1 MIYKLSFIMLAVFG
15 MFFMEEAYAQNSA
28 DHTSHNIIPVRL
40 KVGALTEAEFPEN
53 IANVTK
59 SISSE
64 SLQIE
69 TLGKRMFLLAREM
82 LDSHIYVVTQDNI
95 SYSLHLVIDE
105 AGAMAHIDIT
115 KPASSQKEEEKN
127 NEAVNTIK
135 LLKAL
140 IGGEGF
146 RNVARSNLCK
156 QEIFN
161 DGVIR
166 IVMDEMYE
174 FGSGVKAISL
184 TLENLT
190 NKPIVVPVEHIELPG
205 LLAISVESQ
214 ILEARSGHLREK
226 NLSFKTK
233 AYMIMKGIK

>member
-28 DHTSHNIIPVRL
+28 DHTSHNIIIVRL

-115 KPASSQKEEEKN
+115 KPDSSKKEEEKN

-135 LLKAL
+135 LMKA
-140 IGGEGF
+140 IITGEGLSTAAESKVK
-146 RNVARSNLCK
+146 NA
-156 QEIFN
+156 EIFN
-161 DGVIR
+161 DGSLR
-166 IVMDEMYE
+166 IVIDRIYE
-174 FGSGVKAISL
+174 FPSGIKAVVL
-184 TLENLT
+184 TVENLT
-190 NKPIVVPVEHIELPG
+190 LKPVVVPIEHIQFPG
-205 LLAISVESQ
+205 LLAVSIESQ
-214 ILEARSGHLREK
+214 ILEASSRLAYKKGSGVT
-226 NLSFKTK
+226 TK
-233 AYMIMKGIK
+233 AYMIIEGAK